1 METIKIS
8 QIAQGYR
15 SFILTSREDI
25 AKPSSYPQGFEP
37 VLIGERLKIEG
48 VFKYNGKDFPETIHG
63 WGCDDAFFDDYYLV
77 GQLQEGGYRL
87 FAWMK

>member
-8 QIAQGYR
+8 QLSRGYK
-15 SFILTSREDI
+15 SFILNSREDI
-25 AKPSSYPQGFEP
+25 VKPSSYPEGFEP

-63 WGCDDAFFDDYYLV
+63 WGCDDLFFDDYDLI
-77 GQLQEGGYRL
+77 GQPQAGGYYL
-87 FAWMK
+87 FVWMK